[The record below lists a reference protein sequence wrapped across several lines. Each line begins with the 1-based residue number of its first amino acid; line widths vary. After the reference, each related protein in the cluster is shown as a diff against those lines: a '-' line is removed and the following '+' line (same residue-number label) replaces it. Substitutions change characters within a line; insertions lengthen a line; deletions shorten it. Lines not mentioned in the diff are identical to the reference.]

1 MRTFFYDCLGGSG
14 VKGVAFAR
22 VPLFDCQQICSLFPL
37 LRAFSPKNINFAEIY
52 GRRSVLGCVDVVIFV
67 F

>member
-1 MRTFFYDCLGGSG
+1 MLKGAHFCAPFYDCLGGSD

-37 LRAFSPKNINFAEIY
+37 LRAFSPKNINFAEI
-52 GRRSVLGCVDVVIFV
+52 
-67 F
+67 

>member
-1 MRTFFYDCLGGSG
+1 MLKGAHFCAPFYDCLGGSG

-37 LRAFSPKNINFAEIY
+37 LRAFSQKILILQKFKADAP
-52 GRRSVLGCVDVVIFV
+52 S
-67 F
+67 